1 MTTTYILG
9 GYTYLSAGLYGSVRC
24 SSDLRAGGCG
34 FEPHRNRQHSFVE
47 IDHEIF
53 STVILYLLLIQD
65 GQLSVSGERM
75 CTILVNNTDQTLHSA
90 ASDLGLHC
98 LPITLLRVSQLQWV
112 KFSGVI
118 VSGIPG
124 TLELVSLPNKIG
136 ILF

>member
-24 SSDLRAGGCG
+24 SSDLRPGGCG
-34 FEPHRNRQHSFVE
+34 FEPRRNRQHSFVE

-65 GQLSVSGERM
+65 GQLSVSGERL

-98 LPITLLRVSQLQWV
+98 LPITLLPVSQLQWV

-124 TLELVSLPNKIG
+124 TLE
-136 ILF
+136 